1 MKRLGE
7 VKQPVSLLALWN
19 PNTHRMNNVTV
30 NDWLGVPWD
39 YTGSEQPMQD
49 LDL

>member
-7 VKQPVSLLALWN
+7 LEQPVNLLARWK
-19 PNTHRMNNVTV
+19 PITHRMDEVTV
-30 NDWLGVPWD
+30 NDRLGVPWD